1 MTALAAVAES
11 VEKLFMPYYDQF
23 MPSLKFIVQ
32 NAKSKDLRLLRGKA
46 IECISLVGLAVGKEK
61 FMEDASEIM
70 AILLKV
76 KLELSSV
83 LHFILL
89 LKIGTNGTG

>member
-1 MTALAAVAES
+1 
-11 VEKLFMPYYDQF
+11 MPYYDQF

-76 KLELSSV
+76 EPDLYFVS
-83 LHFILL
+83 HFDTDT
-89 LKIGTNGTG
+89 K

>member
-1 MTALAAVAES
+1 
-11 VEKLFMPYYDQF
+11 MPYYDQF

-32 NAKSKDLRLLRGKA
+32 HATSKDLRLLRGKA

-61 FMEDASEIM
+61 FMQDASEIM

-76 KLELSSV
+76 
-83 LHFILL
+83 IL
-89 LKIGTNGTG
+89 

>member
-76 KLELSSV
+76 KLELSYV

-89 LKIGTNGTG
+89 LKIGTNGTR

>member
-1 MTALAAVAES
+1 
-11 VEKLFMPYYDQF
+11 MPYYDQF

-76 KLELSSV
+76 EPELYFVS
-83 LHFILL
+83 HFDTDT
-89 LKIGTNGTG
+89 K

>member
-1 MTALAAVAES
+1 MANQRKIVLESILTALAAVAES
-11 VEKLFMPYYDQF
+11 VEELFMPYYDQF

-32 NAKSKDLRLLRGKA
+32 NATSKDLRLLRGKA

-61 FMEDASEIM
+61 FMQDASEIM

-76 KLELSSV
+76 LLVNK
-83 LHFILL
+83 FIY
-89 LKIGTNGTG
+89 IC